1 MSKQMIKSA
10 KLAPPVGPFSPAVRI
25 DGLVYLSGQVG
36 QDPSTGKIVEG
47 GVERETEQIFAGLG
61 SVLEAAGPY
70 LRRRHP
76 RRCLSDRYGLVRC
89 GELNLCAVL
98 SRALPGAHDSCGRRA
113 TPGRSRRNRS
123 HRHMLTRTQ

>member
-36 QDPSTGKIVEG
+36 QDPSTGKLVEG

-61 SVLEAAGPY
+61 SVLEAAG
-70 LRRRHP
+70 
-76 RRCLSDRYGLVRC
+76 LSFTDVIRVGVFLTDMASYA
-89 GELNLCAVL
+89 AVN
-98 SRALPGAHDSCGRRA
+98 SIYARFFHEPFPARTTVAVAALPLGARVEIDLIA
-113 TPGRSRRNRS
+113 TC
-123 HRHMLTRTQ
+123 

>member
-47 GVERETEQIFAGLG
+47 GVERETEQIFVGLG
-61 SVLEAAGPY
+61 SVLEAAGLTFADVIRVGVFLTDMASY
-70 LRRRHP
+70 A
-76 RRCLSDRYGLVRC
+76 
-89 GELNLCAVL
+89 AVN
-98 SRALPGAHDSCGRRA
+98 SIYARFFHEPFPARTTVAVAALPLGARVEIDLIA
-113 TPGRSRRNRS
+113 TC
-123 HRHMLTRTQ
+123 

>member
-47 GVERETEQIFAGLG
+47 GSNGRPSKSSPV
-61 SVLEAAGPY
+61 SGPFWK
-70 LRRRHP
+70 RP
-76 RRCLSDRYGLVRC
+76 
-89 GELNLCAVL
+89 
-98 SRALPGAHDSCGRRA
+98 ALPSPTSSASV
-113 TPGRSRRNRS
+113 SF
-123 HRHMLTRTQ
+123 

>member
-25 DGLVYLSGQVG
+25 NGLVYLSGQVG

-61 SVLEAAGPY
+61 SFLEAAGLTFADVIRVGVFLTDMASY
-70 LRRRHP
+70 A
-76 RRCLSDRYGLVRC
+76 
-89 GELNLCAVL
+89 AVN
-98 SRALPGAHDSCGRRA
+98 SIYARFFHEPFPARTTVAVAALPLGARVEIDLIA
-113 TPGRSRRNRS
+113 TC
-123 HRHMLTRTQ
+123 

>member
-10 KLAPPVGPFSPAVRI
+10 KLAAPVGPYSPAVRI

-61 SVLEAAGPY
+61 SVLEAAGLTFADVIRVGVFLTDMASY
-70 LRRRHP
+70 A
-76 RRCLSDRYGLVRC
+76 
-89 GELNLCAVL
+89 AVN
-98 SRALPGAHDSCGRRA
+98 SIYARFFHEPFPARTTVAVAALPLGARVEIDLIA
-113 TPGRSRRNRS
+113 TC
-123 HRHMLTRTQ
+123 